1 MRTHILLLFA
11 FGLLLASCKSST
23 SSESP
28 YLIDLETG
36 ITNISSVPLS
46 SIGNKLEYIP
56 LETDTACLIQTITNA
71 FLTDSFIFVS
81 DYDKLLKFD
90 NRGNFLKQIGTKGRG
105 PGEYPSLGN
114 FLVDEVN
121 KEIFVLSERIVLV
134 FDFEGNFKRDFNI
147 DSPCR
152 QFILNKDKELIF
164 HPFNIANPGIDTA
177 YSWFI
182 TDRTG
187 VIRTKLVNTLKR
199 INNALI
205 VPVSPLYLYDETPH
219 LMEFGVDTLY
229 NYVSNEKIPY
239 AIFNPGKLKFPPDPT
254 MAEVPEING
263 KIWINEIRETRK
275 LFFVNLWWDLSD
287 SISNCIYDKSSK
299 SFSILKNGAFDN
311 DIDGGLAFWP
321 KKVINETLFLDYADA
336 FKLIKFAKKAH
347 PNINEQSTPFFDV
360 VKHLSE
366 TSNPVLIILKSK

>member
-1 MRTHILLLFA
+1 MRTNISSLLAIVLLF
-11 FGLLLASCKSST
+11 ASCKSST
-23 SSESP
+23 TSDSP
-28 YLIDLETG
+28 YLIDLENG
-36 ITNISSVPLS
+36 IANISSVPLS
-46 SIGNKLEYIP
+46 SIGNKLEYVP

-71 FLTDSFIFVS
+71 FFTDSLIFVS

-90 NRGNFLKQIGTKGRG
+90 NKGNFIKQIGTKGRG

-121 KEIFVLSERIVLV
+121 KEIFVLSARIVLV
-134 FDFEGNFKRDFNI
+134 YDFEGNFKRDFNI
-147 DSPCR
+147 DFPSR
-152 QFILNKDKELIF
+152 QFILNQDRELIF
-164 HPFNIANPGIDTA
+164 HPFNIPNPNIDTV

-187 VIRTKLVNTLKR
+187 VIRTKLVNTLR
-199 INNALI
+199 RTNTGVI
-205 VPVSPLYLYDETPH
+205 VPVSPLYLYDKTPH

-229 NYVSNEKIPY
+229 NYVNNEKIPY

-254 MAEVPEING
+254 MAEVPGING

-299 SFSILKNGAFDN
+299 SFSVLKDGVFVN
-311 DIDGGLAFWP
+311 DIDGGMAFWP
-321 KKVINETLFLDYADA
+321 KKVINENLFLDYADA
-336 FKLIKFAKKAH
+336 FKLINYAKKIQ
-347 PNINEQSTPFFDV
+347 PDKNEQSTQFLDV
-360 VKHLSE
+360 VKRLSE
-366 TSNPVLIILKSK
+366 TSNPVLVILKK